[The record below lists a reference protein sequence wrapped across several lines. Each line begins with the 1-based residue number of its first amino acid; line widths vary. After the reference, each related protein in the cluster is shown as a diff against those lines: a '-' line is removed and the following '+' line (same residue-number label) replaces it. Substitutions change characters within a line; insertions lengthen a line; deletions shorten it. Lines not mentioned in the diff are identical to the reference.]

1 MLQIR
6 KAWVSH
12 GERKAA
18 FRREGSQDLEGEP
31 TEVQDRTALARGTI
45 GMGVWKKLGALSDM
59 PSILLWLMAV
69 IFWDVFPEE
78 KQKQDPSLN
87 PLNPSV

>member
-1 MLQIR
+1 M
-6 KAWVSH
+6 
-12 GERKAA
+12 
-18 FRREGSQDLEGEP
+18 EGEP
-31 TEVQDRTALARGTI
+31 TEVQDRMALARGTI

-69 IFWDVFPEE
+69 IFWVIFPEE